1 MLMKCSECGHEVSD
15 KASACPHCGAP
26 VIGSPTTVAP
36 PAVVGGV
43 TVPNDGQSA
52 IARQEPVRSKGM
64 VKCSSCGY
72 EYSLDAENCPKCGN
86 LNCVR
91 LAMLYI
97 CIGVVLLIAFCIYMV
112 MGLS

>member
-1 MLMKCSECGHEVSD
+1 MLMRCSECGHEVSD
-15 KASACPHCGAP
+15 KASACPFCGAP
-26 VIGSPTTVAP
+26 VIGAPATVTPPTGAGGE
-36 PAVVGGV
+36 AVP
-43 TVPNDGQSA
+43 TDGQCA
-52 IARQEPVRSKGM
+52 TARQDPVRRKGM
-64 VKCSSCGY
+64 VRCSKCGY
-72 EYSLDAENCPKCGN
+72 EYSFDAERCPKCGN